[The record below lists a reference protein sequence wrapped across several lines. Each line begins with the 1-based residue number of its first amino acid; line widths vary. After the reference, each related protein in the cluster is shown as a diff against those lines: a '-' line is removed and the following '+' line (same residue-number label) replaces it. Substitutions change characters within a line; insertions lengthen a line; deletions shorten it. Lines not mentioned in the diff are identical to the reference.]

1 MVMKPWHL
9 QRADRAWR
17 RAKTAEKI
25 SFDATQGL
33 NANEDSVF
41 LLEVKC
47 FLLTF
52 LFIGLANH
60 DARAG
65 VTQADGGI

>member
-1 MVMKPWHL
+1 MKPWQL

-25 SFDATQGL
+25 SFSATQGL

-52 LFIGLANH
+52 LFIGLANVCPLS
-60 DARAG
+60 G
-65 VTQADGGI
+65 PG